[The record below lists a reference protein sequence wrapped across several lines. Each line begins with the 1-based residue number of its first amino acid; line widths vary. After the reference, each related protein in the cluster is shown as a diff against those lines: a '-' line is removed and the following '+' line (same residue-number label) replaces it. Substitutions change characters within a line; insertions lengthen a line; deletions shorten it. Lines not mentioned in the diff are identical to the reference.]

1 VLIGLNCLH
10 YLEHGLYYLFITFV
24 VAWYNHLLC
33 YLHYLQHSVFTFLTV
48 SEHLQHCHECHLHV
62 YLNYLLLP
70 IGLCQQH
77 HHQSAASESSE
88 DALNNEGDALGGHLP
103 QLLAAAA
110 AVSAS
115 QSIRPT
121 NRPSA
126 RPPPNQPGWES
137 ILFCMEPESQKG
149 PIKALGKCYH

>member
-1 VLIGLNCLH
+1 MLIGLNCLH

-48 SEHLQHCHECHLHV
+48 SQHLQHCHECHLHV

-110 AVSAS
+110 AAEIGSQKDILSHLLKQKTVSACRQCLLTRDTVVS
-115 QSIRPT
+115 LCINVS
-121 NRPSA
+121 
-126 RPPPNQPGWES
+126 E
-137 ILFCMEPESQKG
+137 
-149 PIKALGKCYH
+149 